1 MSDKR
6 PKCLDLMD
14 AIREVKWW
22 LGVNMTRHGYSG
34 LDLAALFG
42 ACADFERKYRGDDA
56 E

>member
-1 MSDKR
+1 MSEER

-22 LGVNMTRHGYSG
+22 LGVNMARFDYRGI
-34 LDLAALFG
+34 DLAELFG
-42 ACADFERKYRGDDA
+42 ACSDFERKYKGGDA